1 MLISKTQ
8 EPRRG
13 DPRHRTGG
21 QGPVA
26 PTASLDASV
35 RYLKGVGP
43 EKEKILGRLGLR
55 TLEDLLQWFP
65 RRHEARLPVK
75 RIGRLSFEGKECVSG
90 IVTSRAVMRYGGTS
104 VFKAVIADAA
114 GATPAT
120 GPAGRGRSPLQPLY
134 AVFYRQPYLT
144 QIFKPKSHVVL
155 YGTAE
160 KKGRRIEMTHPDY
173 EIFSEAPPE
182 KTAHHGRLVPI
193 YPLTEDLTQKSLR
206 QVLYDALEASLGLVE
221 ECLPE
226 RARKALG
233 LSGAAIALKQIHFP
247 ENEALYRAAY
257 ERLVFDEFF
266 FLQLAVG
273 LKRLEL
279 RTQDPRV
286 AHRASVSEMSNFLSS
301 LPFELTPGQ
310 KGALRDILED
320 MRSSR
325 PMNRLVQGDVG
336 SGKTAVAAAAL
347 YYTAKCGFQGAL
359 MAPTEVLAQQVYFN
373 MTRFL
378 EPHGIRVAYLAQT
391 VPDEEKRRI
400 YDELRAGQI
409 HVAVGTHAL
418 LEDKVG
424 FKELG
429 LAVVDEQHKFGVSQ
443 REVLRRKGGR
453 NGHFLLMTATP
464 IPRTLAMTLYGDMDI
479 SVVSERPGGR
489 GSVRSLW
496 FGTKERRA
504 VYSWCGAV
512 LEEGAQA
519 YIVCPWVD
527 SEKASDTK
535 NAVRVFE
542 EVKKSFP
549 GRGIELL
556 HGKMRSEEKT
566 AAMRRFREGKAEI
579 LVSTTLVEVGVD
591 VPNARFMIIENAEK
605 FGLAQLHQ
613 LRGRIG
619 RGAGDSFC
627 VVLSDSELP
636 ETAERLEV
644 FVETESGFEIAE
656 KDLTQRGAGELGGKK
671 QHGMI
676 RFRIGDLALDGALM
690 TKAKN
695 AAGVLIKKDPALL
708 TSEHAIIKR
717 KLMERYES

>member
-1 MLISKTQ
+1 MLAEKTQ
-8 EPRRG
+8 VRSKALTLG
-13 DPRHRTGG
+13 T
-21 QGPVA
+21 
-26 PTASLDASV
+26 SV
-35 RYLKGVGP
+35 RFLKGVGP
-43 EKEKILGRLGLR
+43 EKEKILERLGLR
-55 TLEDLLQWFP
+55 TLEDLLHWFP

-75 RIGRLSFEGKECVSG
+75 KIKELTGLDKECVSG
-90 IVTSRAVMRYGGTS
+90 RIAGGGAMRFGRGLA
-104 VFKAVIADAA
+104 VFKALIRD
-114 GATPAT
+114 G
-120 GPAGRGRSPLQPLY
+120 SENLS
-134 AVFYRQPYLT
+134 AVFYRQPYLS
-144 QIFKPKSHVVL
+144 QVFKPGVYAVF
-155 YGTAE
+155 YGKAE
-160 KKGRRIEMTHPDY
+160 RKGPVRSSGGRRFEMIHPDY
-173 EIFSEAPPE
+173 EIFSEVPPE

-206 QVLYDALEASLGLVE
+206 QIIYDALEASLGLVE

-226 RARKALG
+226 KARKALA
-233 LSGAAIALKQIHFP
+233 LSGAAAALRQIHFP
-247 ENEALYRAAY
+247 ENEALRRAAY

-279 RTQDPRV
+279 QAQDPRV
-286 AHRASVSEMSNFLSS
+286 VHRVSASEISSFLSS

-325 PMNRLVQGDVG
+325 PMNRLIQGDVG

-359 MAPTEVLAQQVYFN
+359 MAPTEVLAQQLYFN
-373 MTRFL
+373 MTQFL
-378 EPHGIRVAYLAQT
+378 EPHGFRVGYLAQT
-391 VPDEEKRRI
+391 VPDQMKRRTCE
-400 YDELRAGQI
+400 ELLAGQI
-409 HVAVGTHAL
+409 RVAVGTHAL
-418 LEDKVG
+418 LEEKVG

-489 GSVRSLW
+489 GSIRSLW
-496 FGTKERRA
+496 FGTKERQA

-519 YIVCPWVD
+519 YIVCPWLD
-527 SEKASDTK
+527 SEKVSDAK

-542 EVKKSFP
+542 DAKKRFP
-549 GRGIELL
+549 GLEVQLL
-556 HGKMRSEEKT
+556 HGKMRPEEKA
-566 AAMRRFREGKAEI
+566 AAMKRFRDGKAKI
-579 LVSTTLVEVGVD
+579 LVSTTLVEVGLD
-591 VPNARFMIIENAEK
+591 VSNARFMIIENAEK

-627 VVLSDSELP
+627 VILSDSDLP
-636 ETAERLEV
+636 ETVERLEV
-644 FVETESGFEIAE
+644 FVETESGFDIAE
-656 KDLTQRGAGELGGKK
+656 KDLAQRGAGELGGKK
-671 QHGMI
+671 QHGII

-690 TKAKN
+690 AKAKN
-695 AAGVLIKKDPALL
+695 AAKVLIEKDPALSM
-708 TSEHAIIKR
+708 SEHAVIKR
-717 KLMERYES
+717 RLMERYKSGGAG